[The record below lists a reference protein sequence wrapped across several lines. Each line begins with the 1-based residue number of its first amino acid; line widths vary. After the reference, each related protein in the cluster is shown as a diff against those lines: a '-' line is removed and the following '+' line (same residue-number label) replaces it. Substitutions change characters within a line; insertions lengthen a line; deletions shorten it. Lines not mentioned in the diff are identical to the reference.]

1 MDMFS
6 IISARRY
13 IQQGGGPKKGREGF
27 SPYLF
32 IKFIKYFH
40 RPMSQEKQEL
50 RREKRLGKRFTML
63 SRSVILN
70 LH

>member
-1 MDMFS
+1 MENS
-6 IISARRY
+6 
-13 IQQGGGPKKGREGF
+13 KGREGF